1 MEEEMRTLC
10 PGPVVIPQKC
20 SYRGCRA
27 PQLATGK
34 ALQEQRD
41 ALLHDRDPCL
51 HWVVACIGP
60 MATSSSIIIKG
71 FMAFASCFLNYII
84 EHETLL
90 GTVLEIKF

>member
-27 PQLATGK
+27 PHTGK